1 MPIDRILPQN
11 IESEQALIGG
21 IFIAYDKYINT
32 LVLYLPIDAFYREA
46 HGHIYK
52 AMLDLYNQD
61 NPITLETVANTLKK
75 QDLLEKAGGIDYLMQ
90 LSTITA
96 TTAAWEYHYKEIL
109 NTYKKRQT
117 ILICQKT
124 AEALFQPF
132 MSNEEALETLDTHV
146 INTYSV
152 SKKTNLTHIGDD
164 IPAAFKEL
172 ERVST
177 CDNFI
182 TGLDTGFI
190 DMNRYLAG
198 LQPSDLIILA
208 ARPSMGKSA
217 LALNI
222 VYNAA
227 KKGKTSA
234 IFNLEMS
241 KNQTI
246 FRLVSADSGIDS
258 KKIKTG
264 QLRDSD
270 WSQLTHSAGILTD
283 LPIYQDDSLSI
294 NITEMRSKLKYLTK
308 KVKLDLVVIDYLQL
322 MSGSKSENR
331 QIEISEYSRAF
342 KGMAKDFNVPVLC
355 LSQLSRK
362 LEERGNKRP
371 LMSDLRESGAIEQD
385 ADVILFIYRDEVYY
399 GVTDEN
405 KNIAEIIVAKH
416 RNGETGMF
424 KMIFMKEYTLFRNY
438 TTTEIDDPEAWYN
451 K

>member
-1 MPIDRILPQN
+1 MPLNNLLPQN
-11 IESEQALIGG
+11 IQSEQALLGG
-21 IFIAYDKYINT
+21 MFISYDKYINT
-32 LVLYLPIDAFYREA
+32 LVLYLPIDAFYRES

-117 ILICQKT
+117 ILICQQT

-132 MSNEEALETLDTHV
+132 MSNEEALEVLDTHV

-264 QLRDSD
+264 QLRDAD

-362 LEERGNKRP
+362 LEERSNKRP

-424 KMIFMKEYTLFRNY
+424 KMVFMKEYTLFRNY
-438 TTTEIDDPEAWYN
+438 TTDDTEKSESWYN